1 MYVFTRFSP
10 LAGSVSKQNPKESSK
25 ISTAKSGISN
35 RKAAVISLFAM
46 KGFNRAPEIASNNI
60 TYHQNNEIIVRCRF
74 IFVIRLIDAKSMQNV

>member
-1 MYVFTRFSP
+1 

-46 KGFNRAPEIASNNI
+46 KGFNRAPEIALNI
-60 TYHQNNEIIVRCRF
+60 IILRQTTEILKLLYAKSSF
-74 IFVIRLIDAKSMQNV
+74 FYDFLEELLFVIRVVNAK